1 MVTDKDKEKAREIS
15 TWLNRQQGTETAAIK
30 MAAFKNHQIKTH
42 EQSLLW
48 TFYSILDKIAIEG
61 EARDIA
67 IKEFKDHLI
76 NKDLE

>member
-1 MVTDKDKEKAREIS
+1 M
-15 TWLNRQQGTETAAIK
+15 TEEQNTQL
-30 MAAFKNHQIKTH
+30 KNQ

-48 TFYSILDKIAIEG
+48 TFYSILDKLAIEG

-67 IKEFKDHLI
+67 IEEFKDHLI